1 MFNFFSRLI
10 RKEDNGNSPRQHGDV
25 DKIIND
31 FVGFIAYAYK
41 PGMIYDVSVLP
52 YKKEYI
58 KEACIL
64 WMQNNKETGM
74 AEGWASLFP
83 ILSRFQEGIGP
94 KPAGIDYLN
103 TDLSYE
109 EIEKL
114 LWEQESPLR
123 ELSKRVD
130 SEYIELYD
138 LACKI
143 LQ

>member
-10 RKEDNGNSPRQHGDV
+10 GKENNGNSPRQHEYV
-25 DKIIND
+25 DKIVND
-31 FVGFIAYAYK
+31 FVGFIAYTYK

-52 YKKEYI
+52 YKKEHI

-64 WMQNNKETGM
+64 WMQKNRGTEVV
-74 AEGWASLFP
+74 EGWASLFP
-83 ILSRFQEGIGP
+83 VLSRFQDGIGP

-109 EIEKL
+109 RIEKL
-114 LWEQESPLR
+114 LREYEEPLGG
-123 ELSKRVD
+123 LSEKVD

-138 LACKI
+138 LAHKI
-143 LQ
+143 LE